1 MEFRHCLNSYMDLLG
16 LKNKELAQELA
27 VDATLVSKWR
37 TGKKLPSDR
46 EMQLEQVAVY
56 FAKIS
61 TAKDMVGGAIA
72 LAQSILGIPLPSG
85 YRRELYIRDAL
96 HYSRQRSRNEAIIRG
111 KRKHVFKLIHEIY
124 LLENKKDISF
134 SINNLPMPDKNNCR
148 LLGDVPE
155 ILPFII
161 LELRRLVETAHP
173 PDTII
178 FTYEENDYL
187 FNEDFFSLLPQLVAL
202 LFDLADMGWKVNIYL
217 TLNGNS
223 SSSALFHAI
232 FSATQHFNWQ
242 LFLYTYLEQQSIR
255 SEYFLVGGVFGV
267 EYFNHFTQAA
277 DGHCLATYDPEVLKK
292 LYSALTHKIAPFQV
306 ISKLDSHGLETLYD
320 QISKLCGHHAITL
333 QEGQVFL
340 SERNLFSHPAISDPR
355 HIAKF
360 GDDFSVRIIINPQ
373 AMENF
378 INDYRHKYIS
388 LKQEQLHR
396 QTDRMRARLDLLISY
411 LEQVDNFHVALAC
424 PKDFLV
430 NQNVAI
436 CQGRHVL
443 LRSTSGFGRSPQSE
457 EWAIAIE
464 DPSIVDNFFDFF
476 NARWEAIPHRKK
488 SRRFAISTLQ
498 QYKAMLLEPL

>member
-1 MEFRHCLNSYMDLLG
+1 MDLLG

-37 TGKKLPSDR
+37 NGQKLPSDR
-46 EMQLEQVAVY
+46 EMQLEQVAAY
-56 FAKIS
+56 FVKIS
-61 TAKDMVGGAIA
+61 TAKDMVGEATD

-85 YRRELYIRDAL
+85 YRCELYVRDAL

-111 KRKHVFKLIHEIY
+111 KRKQVFKLIHEIY

-134 SINNLPMPDKNNCR
+134 SINALPMPDKNNCR

-155 ILPFII
+155 ILPFMI
-161 LELRRLVETAHP
+161 LELQRLVETAP
-173 PDTII
+173 SPDTVI

-187 FNEDFFSLLPQLVAL
+187 HNEDFFSLLPQLFAL
-202 LFDLADMGWKVNIYL
+202 LFDLSDMGWKVNIYL

-232 FSATQHFNWQ
+232 FSATKHSNWQ
-242 LFLYTYLEQQSIR
+242 LFLHTCTEQRSLR
-255 SEYFLVGGVFGV
+255 SEYFLIGEFFGV

-277 DGHCLATYDPEVLKK
+277 DGHCLATYDPNVIQK
-292 LYSALTHKIAPFQV
+292 LYSALTYKIAPFQA
-306 ISKLDSHGLETLYD
+306 ISKLDSHSLETFYSQTSRL
-320 QISKLCGHHAITL
+320 SGHHAITL

-340 SERNLFSHPAISDPR
+340 SEKNLFSHPDIGNPK
-355 HIAKF
+355 HVTKF
-360 GDDFSVRIIINPQ
+360 GDDFSVRIIFNPS

-378 INDYRHKYIS
+378 INDYRQKYAS
-388 LKQEQLHR
+388 LTQEQLHR
-396 QTDRMRARLDLLISY
+396 HTDRMRARLDLLISY

-424 PKDFLV
+424 PKDFPV

-436 CQGRHVL
+436 CQGRYVL
-443 LRSTSGFGRSPQSE
+443 LRSTSGFGRAPQSE

-476 NARWEAIPHRKK
+476 DARWAAIPHRKK
-488 SRRFAISTLQ
+488 SHRFAIATLQ
-498 QYKAMLLEPL
+498 RYKAMLLEPL